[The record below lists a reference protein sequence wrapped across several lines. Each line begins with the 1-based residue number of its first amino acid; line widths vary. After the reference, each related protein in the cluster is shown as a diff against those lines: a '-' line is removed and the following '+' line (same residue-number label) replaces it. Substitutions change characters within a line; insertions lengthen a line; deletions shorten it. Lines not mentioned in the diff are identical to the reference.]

1 MRLVIFTATVV
12 SALGFGVGASLA
24 SPTAQ
29 ELAVSLPAPPLSNKP
44 DDIDTPVKDCG
55 AYTQLLADIKALEHE
70 LKHKN
75 FGYAGP
81 EKRKALKDRIKILK
95 RVDQRLSGFYL
106 AAPIGCPLPGTMRG
120 PGIGSQGV
128 NPHDIYC
135 FPRMKLSTELV
146 DAVRWVET
154 AKVQHKKQR
163 AFFADHD
170 ARQALQRAI
179 SDVEQ
184 RLQTLGVPGGLYFP
198 IRNDPK
204 LSPKPYDQASP
215 QDISPHSPVLP
226 PGPGQQ
232 PQKNR
237 PGTQN

>member
-29 ELAVSLPAPPLSNKP
+29 ETAVSLPAPPLSDNP
-44 DDIDTPVKDCG
+44 DDINTPVKDCG

-70 LKHKN
+70 VKHGN
-75 FGYAGP
+75 FGYDGP

-95 RVDQRLSGFYL
+95 RVDQRLSGFYM

-120 PGIGSQGV
+120 PGVGSQGI

-135 FPRMKLSTELV
+135 FSRMKLSTELV

-154 AKVQHKKQR
+154 AKAQHKKQR
-163 AFFADHD
+163 TFFADHD
-170 ARQALQRAI
+170 ERQALQQAI

-198 IRNDPK
+198 IHSDPK
-204 LSPKPYDQASP
+204 LSPKPYDQP
-215 QDISPHSPVLP
+215 PLKDISSHSTILP
-226 PGPGQQ
+226 PGQGRL
-232 PQKNR
+232 PQANR